1 MVAPVINNNAS
12 SDYDGGDCCG
22 CTRDPDLAGAVCG
35 SSGLDC
41 RDPARFAPTVVVE
54 FPDCSTGGW
63 LMIGDGGCQAG
74 NNNLSCGYDG
84 GDCCVCSCSGSVC
97 AINVFDRLDPDAEDG
112 FFDCKAPPPA
122 ALSCSAEVQRTWV
135 VDDLTQA
142 EGSAAAVNCSGGRSR
157 RSGKGG

>member
-1 MVAPVINNNAS
+1 MFRSGIASFAAVALLGCLRGGAAQH
-12 SDYDGGDCCG
+12 DGT
-22 CTRDPDLAGAVCG
+22 CTNGAVADIG
-35 SSGLDC
+35 NGR
-41 RDPARFAPTVVVE
+41 RDAA
-54 FPDCSTGGW
+54 
-63 LMIGDGGCQAG
+63 
-74 NNNLSCGYDG
+74 NNKPSCGYDG